1 TAEPAELGISD
12 PIAAVLATVAAAEAA
27 QRDRDYAKTHALF
40 AAARAAAQGLTGY
53 GAPDVG
59 QLAMR
64 ELLALARLGD
74 IDGALR
80 ALGDGTGIAGSWQ
93 APQLALLRAQL
104 AYGAGRVD
112 EATGA
117 VATATALMAEIFDY
131 AIEPQLNQLTA
142 LLALQ
147 HGDNAQART
156 LEEPL
161 ITALLADN
169 PAEIL
174 AAVQADHHLPW
185 PEELIVGAAASAH
198 HQGDTA
204 TVRAAATFLAE
215 LARRNPDVAAV
226 TGAHLLV
233 QALSTADFE
242 SALALLR
249 QSPRQLLL
257 ARADEEHG
265 RSLVDTE
272 DRKAGLDALD
282 TAHDRYAEL
291 GATAAAT
298 RVQRIL
304 QAAGARR
311 RRWAPIPQ
319 RPDHGWDALTDM
331 ERRVALLI
339 ADGHTNRSAAEE
351 LVLSPSTISTHLRA
365 VFSKLGVHSRVQLA
379 NLVRNDNQ
387 PAS

>member
-1 TAEPAELGISD
+1 M
-12 PIAAVLATVAAAEAA
+12 AAAEAA
-27 QRDRDYAKTHALF
+27 QRDRDYARTHRLF
-40 AAARAAAQGLTGY
+40 ARARADAQGLRGY

-64 ELLALARLGD
+64 ELLALARLDD
-74 IDGALR
+74 IDGAR
-80 ALGDGTGIAGSWQ
+80 TALGDGTGIAGSWQ

-104 AYGAGRVD
+104 AYGAGRLD
-112 EATGA
+112 EATEA
-117 VATATALMAEIFDY
+117 VATATALMAEVFDY
-131 AIEPQLNQLTA
+131 AVQPQLNLLTA
-142 LLALQ
+142 LLALLR
-147 HGDNAQART
+147 GDNTQARN
-156 LEEPL
+156 LDHPL

-169 PAEIL
+169 PADIV
-174 AAVQADHHLPW
+174 AAIQADHHFPW
-185 PEELIVGAAASAH
+185 PEELLVGAAASAH
-198 HQGDTA
+198 QRGDSKNMQ
-204 TVRAAATFLAE
+204 AATALLAE
-215 LARRNPDVAAV
+215 LAQRNPDVATV

-233 QALSTADFE
+233 QALSTTDFE
-242 SALALLR
+242 PALARLR
-249 QSPRQLLL
+249 QSPRQLLV
-257 ARADEEHG
+257 ARAEEEHG
-265 RSLVDTE
+265 RALIDTE

-282 TAHDRYAEL
+282 AAHDRYAEL

-298 RVQRIL
+298 RVQRTL

-379 NLVRNDNQ
+379 NLARNDNP